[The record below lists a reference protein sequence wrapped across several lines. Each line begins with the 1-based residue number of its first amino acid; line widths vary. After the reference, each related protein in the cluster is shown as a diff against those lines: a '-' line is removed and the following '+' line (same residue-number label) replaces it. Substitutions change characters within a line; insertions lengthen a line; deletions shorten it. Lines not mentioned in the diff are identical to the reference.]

1 MTLLAWRAE
10 NKGNETGAAGFEFY
24 IRDGERESYNHAAE
38 GVSFFH
44 FGSAENQVKSK
55 RLKDGLAAVAKSC
68 SFLLLSRAYLL
79 IRCHSCVEFHE
90 C

>member
-24 IRDGERESYNHAAE
+24 IRERERESSNHAVE

-44 FGSAENQVKSK
+44 FVSAESQGKSK
-55 RLKDGLAAVAKSC
+55 SLKDGLAAVAKSC
-68 SFLLLSRAYLL
+68 SSLLLSYLYFV
-79 IRCHSCVEFHE
+79 IMRRVS
-90 C
+90 